1 MWKKYKG
8 GKQENGMKSKRDT
21 DNKTDELRIRTKAF
35 ALRVIK
41 LAESLPNSVTGRVI
55 KGQLLRAGTSV
66 GANYRAAKRAKST
79 ADFISK
85 MGTVE
90 EEADEAMY
98 WMELIVESGSMSENL
113 VSDLY
118 YEADEILAMTVA
130 SIKTAKRTRNEM

>member
-1 MWKKYKG
+1 MKSIKD
-8 GKQENGMKSKRDT
+8 GKQ
-21 DNKTDELRIRTKAF
+21 DELGARTKDF

-41 LAESLPNSVTGRVI
+41 LAECLPDSVTGRVI
-55 KGQLLRAGTSV
+55 KGQILRSGTSV

-90 EEADEAMY
+90 EEADETMY
-98 WMELIVESGSMSENL
+98 WLELIVEAGLMSENL

-118 YEADEILAMTVA
+118 READEILAMTVA
-130 SIKTAKRTRNEM
+130 SIRTAKGTR